1 MKIEISV
8 LGQVLIPFEVAE
20 DESVDKLKK
29 NLENTL
35 NVSSDRQ
42 ILTYKGYPLR
52 DKKSLSFYQIVCFL
66 FLLTFNVI
74 LHISLYS
81 FVY

>member
-1 MKIEISV
+1 MKIEINI
-8 LGQVLIPFEVAE
+8 LGQFLIPFEVAK

-42 ILTYKGYPLR
+42 ILTYRGYPLR

-66 FLLTFNVI
+66 FLLIFNVI
-74 LHISLYS
+74 LHFSSYS
-81 FVY
+81 FIY